1 MDDKQ
6 RLNLQEMI
14 KQFDA
19 DDNTAKIRQLKHSRR
34 IRDDVEKFVNL
45 KKKYSRMMT
54 FEPKKFEKLV
64 ISHCNFLWTNYTNI
78 FNRIMK
84 DELNLN
90 ILRKFIDT
98 LREVEDGEL
107 DQHEASVKVGEILK
121 QLYIDSALQREKKI
135 GALLFRPTV
144 RFCSKHYKYKIAQ
157 DGRKYIIQCGV
168 GVNDTQLSHFRQP
181 SVRGEA

>member
-14 KQFDA
+14 KAYDA
-19 DDNTAKIRQLKHSRR
+19 DDNTSKIRQLKHSRL
-34 IRDDVEKFVNL
+34 IRDEVEKMVNL
-45 KKKYSRMMT
+45 KKKYNRMAT
-54 FEPKKFEKLV
+54 FEPKKFEKIV
-64 ISHCNFLWTNYTNI
+64 ISHCNFLWSNYTNI

-98 LREVEDGEL
+98 LREVENGQL
-107 DQHEASVKVGEILK
+107 DQHEASVKIGEVLK

-135 GALLFRPTV
+135 NVEDKKRAP
-144 RFCSKHYKYKIAQ
+144 KHKKP
-157 DGRKYIIQCGV
+157 
-168 GVNDTQLSHFRQP
+168 VNNISWAKFKASGLNEST
-181 SVRGEA
+181 